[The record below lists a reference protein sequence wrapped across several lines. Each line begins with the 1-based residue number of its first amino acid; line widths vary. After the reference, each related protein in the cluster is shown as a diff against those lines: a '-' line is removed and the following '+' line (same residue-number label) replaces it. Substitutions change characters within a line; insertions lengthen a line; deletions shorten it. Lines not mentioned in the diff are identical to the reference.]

1 MANAS
6 SNNSAHQNNPAAPV
20 RRFRI
25 NPVELAIFSVV
36 TLIFLNSV
44 YNLFYDR
51 QGFHP
56 TTLTPMVSKPTTEG
70 RSPASVSKLF
80 PNLEVKCEQP
90 QGAVQSQETTAGK
103 VRLTGPLC
111 GAMAAADAAKL
122 IKTQVVNNTNRFSAT
137 VFTDVSAG
145 KFSTDYIPLNTGK
158 NVIHVEFTYQG
169 GRTVAQDLNVS
180 RN

>member
-6 SNNSAHQNNPAAPV
+6 QAPQA
-20 RRFRI
+20 RRFKI

-56 TTLTPMVSKPTTEG
+56 TTLAPMASKPTTEG
-70 RSPASVSKLF
+70 RAPASVSRLF
-80 PNLEVKCEQP
+80 PNLEVQCEKNP
-90 QGAVQSQETTAGK
+90 EQETTAAK
-103 VRLTGPLC
+103 VRLTGTLC
-111 GAMAAADAAKL
+111 GIGAGDAASKL
-122 IKTQVVNNTNRFSAT
+122 VSTQIVNHANRFSAT

-145 KFSTDYIPLNTGK
+145 KFSTDYIPLNAGR
-158 NVIHVEFTYQG
+158 NSIRVEFTYQG
-169 GRTVAQDLNVS
+169 GKTVAHDLNVV
-180 RN
+180 RQ